1 MEDGPRSFFFFFF
14 FFFGE
19 IGLAAVISA
28 YTVDWALKDNH
39 LFVDFLSDLPGPAW
53 NTKVL

>member
-1 MEDGPRSFFFFFF
+1 MEDGPRSFFF